1 MKLFHN
7 ANIFSPDH
15 HKSTALVIDGQQIIA
30 LGTEEEILNQ
40 FSHQTK
46 PIDLSGKTIWPGL
59 TDAHVHLRLLAES
72 FAMVDCETPSLD
84 SCLAEVKKVA
94 GAHPKG
100 TWLRGHGWNQ
110 NQWSEGFGNAKL
122 LDSVCN
128 DRPIYLTAKSLHAAW
143 VNSLA
148 LKQAGINELTPDPPG
163 GSIQRDQ
170 HGQPT
175 GILFEAGAMRM
186 VEEIIPKPTL
196 QETISKIRALVP
208 ELWKVGLVGV
218 HDFDDYE
225 CWLALNALYEEGKSP
240 LRVRKNIPFD
250 GLDKFIHKGLKTGSG
265 DDWLDIGGVKLF
277 ADGALGPQTAAMFND
292 YEGSHNSGTLLKK
305 ADELLDIGK
314 HAGTQGISMAV
325 HAIGDLANHEVL
337 NAFEHLRNYE
347 KSHNLPNYP
356 HRIEHVQIINP
367 EDIQRLVDLD
377 IIASVQPIHA
387 TSDMIMSNRYLGSR
401 SINAYPFRS
410 LLKNGAVYVFG
421 SDAPVEP
428 FNPFYGLH
436 AAVTRRRLDG
446 SPASEGWHPDQRLT
460 LTEALHGFSSAS
472 ALITGK
478 ANRLG
483 KIAPGYYADFIILDV
498 DPFTLNPHELS
509 GLCPIATFI
518 AGECVYQSESFD
530 IE

>member
-1 MKLFHN
+1 
-7 ANIFSPDH
+7 
-15 HKSTALVIDGQQIIA
+15 
-30 LGTEEEILNQ
+30 
-40 FSHQTK
+40 
-46 PIDLSGKTIWPGL
+46 
-59 TDAHVHLRLLAES
+59 
-72 FAMVDCETPSLD
+72 
-84 SCLAEVKKVA
+84 
-94 GAHPKG
+94 
-100 TWLRGHGWNQ
+100 
-110 NQWSEGFGNAKL
+110 
-122 LDSVCN
+122 
-128 DRPIYLTAKSLHAAW
+128 
-143 VNSLA
+143 
-148 LKQAGINELTPDPPG
+148 
-163 GSIQRDQ
+163 
-170 HGQPT
+170 
-175 GILFEAGAMRM
+175 
-186 VEEIIPKPTL
+186 
-196 QETISKIRALVP
+196 
-208 ELWKVGLVGV
+208 
-218 HDFDDYE
+218 
-225 CWLALNALYEEGKSP
+225 
-240 LRVRKNIPFD
+240 
-250 GLDKFIHKGLKTGSG
+250 
-265 DDWLDIGGVKLF
+265 
-277 ADGALGPQTAAMFND
+277 
-292 YEGSHNSGTLLKK
+292 
-305 ADELLDIGK
+305 
-314 HAGTQGISMAV
+314 MAV

-446 SPASEGWHPDQRLT
+446 SPDSEGWHPDQRLT

-472 ALITGK
+472 AQITGK